1 MGVCSLGFQNHS
13 LKRKTK
19 SQQLSLYGLIG
30 HMPLCVTDG
39 ETEEKKVNK
48 MSSLTYH
55 VGSRILVRGQGFYFL
70 IQTGRTLRGH
80 LFL

>member
-1 MGVCSLGFQNHS
+1 MLFGFAEPLFKKKN
-13 LKRKTK
+13 K